1 MYILKYFEPNYIDD
15 GYIQDIIRYPYYK
28 IIVVYDDI
36 TSVINNISNNNITVS
51 LISHNNITVKYI
63 TDAGITVKDKI

>member
-1 MYILKYFEPNYIDD
+1 M
-15 GYIQDIIRYPYYK
+15 DINAFADYE